1 MGVSDSRQN
10 EVLIKNTLI
19 NQIPL
24 SIPSVSKSVCKIE
37 CNNKISSGF
46 LIIFFKQNQDF
57 FCLMTTGHVITS
69 ELIRQRKK
77 ITFYYDSGNK
87 VKKIDLFPDKRYIKD
102 FKDFNIDATVI
113 EIIPSD
119 EIQKD
124 NFLIPSVDYMY
135 NFNAF

>member
-46 LIIFFKQNQDF
+46 LIKFFKQNQDF
-57 FCLMTTGHVITS
+57 FCLMTTGHAITS

>member
-46 LIIFFKQNQDF
+46 LIKFFN
-57 FCLMTTGHVITS
+57 
-69 ELIRQRKK
+69 
-77 ITFYYDSGNK
+77 
-87 VKKIDLFPDKRYIKD
+87 
-102 FKDFNIDATVI
+102 
-113 EIIPSD
+113 
-119 EIQKD
+119 
-124 NFLIPSVDYMY
+124 
-135 NFNAF
+135 